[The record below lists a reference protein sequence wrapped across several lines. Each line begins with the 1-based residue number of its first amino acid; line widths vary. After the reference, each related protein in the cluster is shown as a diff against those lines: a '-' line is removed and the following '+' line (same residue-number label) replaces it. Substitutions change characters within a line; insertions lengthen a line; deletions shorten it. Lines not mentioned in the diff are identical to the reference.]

1 MRNLNHLAAILLLCC
16 LLCPLSLNAEKWTA
30 ETLPM
35 VYLQDVRRH
44 VCNPDGVLDEA
55 TVSSTDSLL
64 TALEKDKGV
73 QTVVVAVKQ
82 IEGGDP
88 YEFGMSL
95 ARKHGIGSAK
105 QNSGLIVVLATEDR
119 AYQILT
125 GTGLEGTLP
134 DAICS
139 RIERRV
145 MVPRLKRGEWGP
157 AISETMKAID
167 GYIRGDESLTAEED
181 GEDDRSLGLEI
192 LCGLIFVGFW
202 TFLFVALSVQQ
213 KCPKCKQAHLRVVK
227 RQRVKISNRP
237 GWHMCETLRCPRC
250 GHEKVV

>member
-35 VYLQDVRRH
+35 VYLQDARRH

-82 IEGGDP
+82 IEGGVP

-181 GEDDRSLGLEI
+181 GDATEAAVAEGVEESTPVGAEEMAQALGYTRAYLCARFREEAGLSLSQYI
-192 LCGLIFVGFW
+192 
-202 TFLFVALSVQQ
+202 QQ
-213 KCPKCKQAHLRVVK
+213 
-227 RQRVKISNRP
+227 
-237 GWHMCETLRCPRC
+237 M
-250 GHEKVV
+250 